1 MDQRTLQDVVSET
14 AERLQV
20 PGVAVGVYHRGAEHY
35 AFHGVTSVE
44 NPLPVDEGTL
54 FQFGSTGKTFTATAI
69 LRLVEAGRVDL
80 DAPVRRYVPELRLAD
95 ERVAADVT
103 VLHLLNHTA
112 GWAGDLFDS
121 TGDGDDALARY
132 VERMAKL
139 GQETPLGS
147 VVSYNN
153 AALSLAGRVIEKVT
167 GTTYEQAVRD
177 LVLAPL
183 GLDHSYFF
191 PNEIMTRRF
200 VVGHIRHPDGTV
212 TVARPWALP
221 RSGNPAGGISSNAG
235 DQVAWIRFHLGDG
248 RTPDGKRLL
257 SRELLARMRE
267 PTADMVGSALG
278 DHVGISWLLRDVDGV
293 RLVSHGGTTI
303 GQHSDFVMVPERDFG
318 ITLLTNCGPNGPQF
332 NEEVRRLA
340 LSEYAG
346 VVERDPEPM
355 LVGENE
361 LAPYVGTYA
370 TLAVVCRITAEGGR
384 LLARTEIKPEVL
396 AELGEEA
403 FAGEDPPIPL
413 GLLPG
418 DGDRFVVTDGPEK
431 GMRGY
436 FARGADGVTG
446 VHLGGRLA
454 TRVSTD
460 PAHGQPAPTHGQPAP
475 ASSSAP

>member
-1 MDQRTLQDVVSET
+1 MDQRSLQDVVTET
-14 AERLQV
+14 AERLEV
-20 PGVAVGVYHRGAEHY
+20 PGVAVGVYHAGAEHY

-44 NPLPVDEGTL
+44 NPLPVDDTTL
-54 FQFGSTGKTFTATAI
+54 FQFGSTGKTFTATAL
-69 LRLVEAGRVDL
+69 LRLVEDGKVDL
-80 DAPVRRYVPELRLAD
+80 DAPVRRYVPELRLKD
-95 ERVAADVT
+95 EQVAATVT

-112 GWAGDLFDS
+112 GWAGDLLES

-153 AALSLAGRVIEKVT
+153 AALSLAGRVVEKVT
-167 GTTYEQAVRD
+167 GTTYEQAIRD
-177 LVLAPL
+177 LIFTPL

-200 VVGHIRHPDGTV
+200 AVGHLRHPDGTV

-248 RTPDGKRLL
+248 RAPDGTRLL
-257 SRELLARMRE
+257 SSELLARMRE

-332 NEEVRRLA
+332 NEEVRRVA
-340 LSEYAG
+340 LREYVG
-346 VVERDPEPM
+346 VVDREPEPVS
-355 LVGENE
+355 LGETE

-370 TLAVVCRITAEGGR
+370 TLAVVCRITAEEGR
-384 LLARTEIKPEVL
+384 LSARTEIKPDVR
-396 AELGEEA
+396 AEFGDEA
-403 FAGEDPPIPL
+403 FASDDPPTPL
-413 GLLPG
+413 AMLPG
-418 DGDRFVVTDGPEK
+418 DGDRFVVPDGPEK

-436 FARGADGVTG
+436 FAREAGRVTG

-454 TRVSTD
+454 TRVNGD
-460 PAHGQPAPTHGQPAP
+460 G
-475 ASSSAP
+475 